1 MKKNFL
7 YSSLLVTMLITSNV
21 QAQNAG
27 AFAGGFADGLNRGLS
42 SGSNAANVQMLI
54 LQQRLE
60 IRKQYGTREI
70 QRLDALEKN
79 SDARLREIFGQL
91 SGSDPQIPN
100 QTPARTRQF

>member
-1 MKKNFL
+1 MKNKIL
-7 YSSLLVTMLITSNV
+7 QTALLIATLFASNV

-42 SGSNAANVQMLI
+42 SGSSAANVQMLI

-60 IRKQYGTREI
+60 NRKQYGTGEI

-79 SDARLREIFGQL
+79 SDNRLREIFGQL
-91 SGSDPQIPN
+91 SRPDQQIPN
-100 QTPARTRQF
+100 QPPAKTRQF

>member
-1 MKKNFL
+1 MKNNIL
-7 YSSLLVTMLITSNV
+7 NTALLISTLLASNV

-42 SGSNAANVQMLI
+42 SGSSAANVQMLI

-60 IRKQYGTREI
+60 NRKQYGTREI

-79 SDARLREIFGQL
+79 SDSRLREIFGQL
-91 SGSDPQIPN
+91 SGSDQQIPN
-100 QTPARTRQF
+100 QSPARTRQF